1 MSLFSKITSSRWDI
15 AFLDESLH
23 DVVLGKT
30 LHFNELNNPYKNEC
44 WFADPFILDV
54 TETDIY
60 VLVEE
65 MPQNTNKGC
74 ISKLTIDKAK
84 WTITNKE
91 VILEEPWHLSFP
103 FIIREN
109 GKVFVAPESAYGK
122 AWYLY
127 ELVTDQMGNDKLE
140 RVKKLCDDVVW
151 DSIITNYWDE
161 PIMFTAAHD
170 DFQLD
175 IYKKDERKDLFTQY
189 ESIQSDRQNMRMAG
203 DLFVDANQIYCP
215 SQNSKPGSYGEA
227 VEIKKVSHDADGWHF
242 ETIRKICPP
251 KGILNDGIHT
261 LNSYKGL
268 IVVDIHRQ
276 ANLLSLIIK
285 KLVMIKKY
293 LKLKHYANR

>member
-1 MSLFSKITSSRWDI
+1 MSWFSKLVSCRWDI

-54 TETDIY
+54 TETNIY

-65 MPQNTNKGC
+65 MPHNIQKGR
-74 ISKLTIDKAK
+74 ISKLTIDKET
-84 WTITNKE
+84 WTITDKE

-109 GKVFVAPESAYGK
+109 GKVFVAPESAYGQ

-140 RVKKLCDDVVW
+140 RIKKLCDDVVW
-151 DSIITNYWDE
+151 DSVIANYWNE

-170 DFQLD
+170 DFHLD
-175 IYKKDERKDLFTQY
+175 IYKMDKNIDMFTQD
-189 ESIQSDRQNMRMAG
+189 ESIQSDKQNMRMAG
-203 DLFVDANQIYCP
+203 ALFVEENQIYCP
-215 SQNSKPGSYGEA
+215 SQNSRPGSYGEA
-227 VEIKKVSHDADGWHF
+227 VEIKRVSYNDEGWSF
-242 ETIRKICPP
+242 QTINKIKPP

-261 LNSYKGL
+261 FNEYKGV

-285 KLVMIKKY
+285 KLVMIKKSI
-293 LKLKHYANR
+293 LSKH